1 MALDR
6 GSECEKLFRL
16 FARWVGDGL
25 DGRALN
31 AAGDLAVT
39 AAQFRCLEFLA
50 GQQRCSIGDISDGLV
65 ISDPA
70 STKLVDRLERK
81 GLVGRQECRQDRR
94 VVYVALSETGLG
106 LVRKVSTERDA
117 LARVVLD
124 DFPPDRLDLLA
135 GLLESLLESALDSRE
150 TIARVCLRCGNGHS
164 SQCVVSRAHATLTR
178 GEGSW
183 P

>member
-6 GSECEKLFRL
+6 GLECEKLFRL
-16 FARWVGDGL
+16 FARWVGDHL
-25 DGRALN
+25 DGQPLS
-31 AAGDLAVT
+31 AAGDLAIT

-50 GQQRCSIGDISDGLV
+50 GQERCSIGDISDGLI

-81 GLVGRQECRQDRR
+81 GLVGRQQSADDRR
-94 VVYVALSETGLG
+94 VVYVRLNESGRTLVGRVSSERAMRARAVLAE
-106 LVRKVSTERDA
+106 VSADK
-117 LARVVLD
+117 
-124 DFPPDRLDLLA
+124 LDLLA
-135 GLLESLLESALDSRE
+135 ELLASLLESVLDSRE
-150 TIARVCLRCGNGHS
+150 VIARVCLRCGNGHA
-164 SQCVVSRAHATLTR
+164 SQCVVSRAHAILTG